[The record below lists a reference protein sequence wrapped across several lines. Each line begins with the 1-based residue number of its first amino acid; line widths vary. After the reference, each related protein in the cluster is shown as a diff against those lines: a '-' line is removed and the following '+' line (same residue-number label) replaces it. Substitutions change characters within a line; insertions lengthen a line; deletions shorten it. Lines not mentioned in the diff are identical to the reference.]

1 MAAVSA
7 IDPLVTAN
15 QDFARTFA
23 GGVPGVPGRR
33 VAVVTCM
40 DTRIDPLRVL
50 GLVPG
55 DAHIIR
61 NAGGLVT
68 DDALRSLVVS
78 QRKLDTTAVMVIQ
91 HTRCGLGS
99 YDDADFRNELEAET
113 GRDVPWGPTA
123 FGDQQDNVR
132 EAVRLVRSSPFL
144 PHVDDVRGFVY
155 DVDSGLL
162 TEVSTS
168 PEA

>member
-23 GGVPGVPGRR
+23 GGVPAVPGRR

-40 DTRIDPLRVL
+40 DTRIDPLRAL

-123 FGDQQDNVR
+123 FGDQLDNVR

-144 PHVDDVRGFVY
+144 PHTDDVRGFVY

-162 TEVSTS
+162 TEVSTK

>member
-7 IDPLVTAN
+7 IDALVTAN
-15 QDFARTFA
+15 EDFARSFA
-23 GGVPGVPGRR
+23 GGIPGIPGRR
-33 VAVVTCM
+33 VAVITCM
-40 DTRIDPLRVL
+40 DTRIDPLRAL

-68 DDALRSLVVS
+68 DDALRSLVIS
-78 QRKLDTTAVMVIQ
+78 QRKLETTAVMVIQ
-91 HTRCGLGS
+91 HTRCGLGT
-99 YDDADFRNELEAET
+99 YDDADFRQELEQET
-113 GRDVPWGPTA
+113 GQSVPWAPTE

-132 EAVRLVRSSPFL
+132 EAVQLVRASPFL
-144 PHVDDVRGFVY
+144 PHVEDVRGFIY

-162 TEVSTS
+162 TEVST
-168 PEA
+168 PAA

>member
-1 MAAVSA
+1 MATVSA
-7 IDPLVTAN
+7 IDPLVSAN

-23 GGVPGVPGRR
+23 GGVPGVPGRH
-33 VAVVTCM
+33 VAVITCM
-40 DTRIDPLRVL
+40 DTRIDPLRAL

-68 DDALRSLVVS
+68 DDALRSLVIS
-78 QRKLDTTAVMVIQ
+78 QRKLETTAVMIIQ

-99 YDDADFRNELEAET
+99 YDDGEFRSELEDET
-113 GRDVPWGPTA
+113 GQSVPWQPTP
-123 FGDQQDNVR
+123 FGDQQDNVQA
-132 EAVRLVRSSPFL
+132 AVRKVRDSAFM

-162 TEVSTS
+162 TEVST
-168 PEA
+168 PAE

>member
-1 MAAVSA
+1 MSA
-7 IDPLVTAN
+7 IEPLVTAN
-15 QDFARTFA
+15 QDFARAF
-23 GGVPGVPGRR
+23 GGGIPGVPGRR
-33 VAVVTCM
+33 VAVITCM
-40 DTRIDPLRVL
+40 DTRIDPLRAL

-68 DDALRSLVVS
+68 DDALRSLVIS
-78 QRKLDTTAVMVIQ
+78 QRKLETTAVMVIQ
-91 HTRCGLGS
+91 HTRCGLGT
-99 YDDADFRNELEAET
+99 YDDADFRQELEQET
-113 GRDVPWGPTA
+113 GRAVPWAATE

-132 EAVRLVRSSPFL
+132 AAVQLVRRSPFL
-144 PHVDDVRGFVY
+144 PHVDDVRGFIY

-168 PEA
+168 PDA

>member
-15 QDFARTFA
+15 QEFASAFA
-23 GGVPGVPGRR
+23 GGIPGVPGRR
-33 VAVVTCM
+33 VAVITCM
-40 DTRIDPLRVL
+40 DTRIDPLRAL

-68 DDALRSLVVS
+68 DDALRSLVIS
-78 QRKLDTTAVMVIQ
+78 QRKLDTVAVMVIQ
-91 HTRCGLGS
+91 HTRCGLGT
-99 YDDADFRNELEAET
+99 YDDAEFRHELEVET
-113 GRDVPWGPTA
+113 GQSVPWGPTA

-132 EAVRLVRSSPFL
+132 EAVRLVRRSPFL

-155 DVDSGLL
+155 DVDSGLV
-162 TEVSTS
+162 TEVST
-168 PEA
+168 PIE